1 VDSYNSMNPTQLR
14 VHSGVGTNLKVGG
27 HQSGAKGRKIF
38 FGRAPQL
45 LLALKVQ
52 LVVLVSA
59 FVMVSTIWSVF
70 CLLFFYSRCPACPAI
85 CKSGGGDT
93 CPPVTHGVSATAC
106 TEHRKLLSFCCLLR
120 HSARNRRGLI
130 LQLRIN
136 MPNRHSVST
145 AKVDFYSAIP

>member
-1 VDSYNSMNPTQLR
+1 MDSYNSMNPTQLR

-38 FGRAPQL
+38 FGRATQL

-85 CKSGGGDT
+85 CKRGGGGHVPSCDPWSQRHCVYRT
-93 CPPVTHGVSATAC
+93 QKAAVV
-106 TEHRKLLSFCCLLR
+106 LLPLTTLGQKSTR
-120 HSARNRRGLI
+120 AD
-130 LQLRIN
+130 
-136 MPNRHSVST
+136 ST
-145 AKVDFYSAIP
+145 APD